1 MQEDRLVN
9 SAFWEITA
17 ILFLSLGFWEWRW
30 GRGSKQKSTEGGIL
44 KHAWT
49 KE

>member
-17 ILFLSLGFWEWRW
+17 ILFLSLGFWEWR
-30 GRGSKQKSTEGGIL
+30 GGGEAN
-44 KHAWT
+44 K
-49 KE
+49 KEQREVF